1 MLIQMK
7 TLKLT
12 SFFNSA
18 WITVL
23 CEENWVS
30 SPSLAVVDTSLC
42 ESDHLIWFVV
52 SNHLNF

>member
-12 SFFNSA
+12 SFFNSD

-42 ESDHLIWFVV
+42 DSDHLIWFVV